1 MKEECMS
8 IVEWKKDETVAIVML
23 NNGENRHNPDFVNAI
38 LEAFDEIE
46 KDESIYSVVITSSD
60 PKNWSLGIDLEWIG
74 GAMANKEYQNIK
86 DFMYGLNRLFKRIL
100 YYPMPVI
107 AAINGHAFGDGTLLA
122 CTCDFRFMRKDRGY
136 FCFPEVDISIPFL
149 PAMLAI
155 VKKSMPY
162 YEAEY
167 LIFSGKRESAVELEK
182 NHVIVKACE
191 NEEELM
197 KESVAFAKTFV
208 KKRAILAQ
216 HKIRLHKWIVE
227 IMEKED
233 PEYIEPLNLM
243 V

>member
-1 MKEECMS
+1 MA
-8 IVEWKKDETVAIVML
+8 IVEWKKDETVAVLTL
-23 NNGENRHNPDFVNAI
+23 NNGENRHNPDFIKAVLN
-38 LEAFDEIE
+38 AFDEIE
-46 KDESIYSVVITSSD
+46 ADEESYSVVMNSSD
-60 PKNWSLGIDLEWIG
+60 PKNWSLGIDLEWIV
-74 GAMANKEYQNIK
+74 GAMNENRFQDIK
-86 DFMYGLNRLFKRIL
+86 DFMYGLNAMFSRIL
-100 YYPMPVI
+100 YLPMPVI

-122 CTCDFRFMRKDRGY
+122 CTCDFRFMRKDRGF

-167 LIFSGKRESAVELEK
+167 LIFSGHRAGAEELEK

-191 NEEELM
+191 NEEDLM
-197 KESVAFAKTFV
+197 RESLAFAKTFM
-208 KKRAILAQ
+208 KKRPIFEQ
-216 HKIRLHKWIVE
+216 HKKRLHKWIVD

-243 V
+243 VR